1 LPGRFRFGVL
11 DRADD
16 PIVFQFAEEFFRS
29 HAPTNSSR
37 RRLHQNFRRRLA
49 IR

>member
-1 LPGRFRFGVL
+1 LTRRFQLCIL

-29 HAPTNSSR
+29 HAPTNFRSSR
-37 RRLHQNFRRRLA
+37 HHQSCRHLH
-49 IR
+49 

>member
-16 PIVFQFAEEFFRS
+16 LIVFQFAEEFFRS
-29 HAPTNSSR
+29 HAPTSFRSSR
-37 RRLHQNFRRRLA
+37 LHRSCRRLR
-49 IR
+49 